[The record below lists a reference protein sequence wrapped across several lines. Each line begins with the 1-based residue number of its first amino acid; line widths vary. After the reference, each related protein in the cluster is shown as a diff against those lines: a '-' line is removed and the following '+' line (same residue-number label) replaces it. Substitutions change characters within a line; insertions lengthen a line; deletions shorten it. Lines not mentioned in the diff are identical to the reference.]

1 MSDPCLKGKLCA
13 RLRLSSVGALVL
25 LVVALA
31 AVPVAL
37 GQVVI
42 SQVYG
47 GGGNAGALFRH
58 DFVELFN
65 RGTNV
70 VHLDGWSVQYS
81 SSGGTSW
88 NDAAL
93 SGDLAPGRHYLVQ
106 LASGGANG
114 ELPPAADAVGTLS
127 LSASGGKVALVQSLA
142 NLAGACPGTNT
153 IADLVGY
160 GTSAPTLCFEGS
172 GPAPAP
178 SSTLAVIRAVN
189 GCADTDDN
197 AADFFVSAPAP
208 RNSSAPAASCGGQR
222 IAVALHEI
230 QGVGH
235 ASGFVGQ
242 TVTTTTNVVTAMVAG
257 GFFLQARDAEVDEV
271 PASSE
276 AVFVSTPDGLP
287 ALAAV
292 GNAVVVTAFVEE
304 FKPAADLASPSRT
317 QLIKPTLELIATGQ
331 PLSAVTV
338 ITTNDLR
345 GGSSLEQLERFE
357 GMRVTVEFLTVVSA
371 TEGFIQEASG
381 TGISDGVFYGVPL
394 GLSRPMRGPGIPL
407 FDALPVEAPAGVPRF
422 DGNPERLRVDSNAQP
437 GAPRIE
443 VVPGTVVHG
452 LIGVL
457 DFQRRAWTLLP
468 DVTSAPVFSGIQ
480 PPGTLADT
488 GSNEVM
494 VASFN
499 LQRFFDTT
507 EDPAVSDVVLTA
519 TAFAGRLNKASLTI
533 RNVLRGPDI
542 LGVVEVENLPTLQA
556 LANRLNADLAASGKS
571 SPRYVAFLVEGNDIG
586 GIDVGFLVNIDRV
599 EVVDLVQLGKDA
611 TYINP
616 ETGTPSL
623 LNDRPPL
630 VLRARVPRPG
640 STNSLAV
647 TVVLNHLRSMS
658 GIDDPADGGRV
669 RAKRRAQAEF
679 VARLAQE
686 RQTLTPPENV
696 ILLGDFNAFEFNDG
710 YVDVMGTIK
719 GTPTPATEVT
729 LASLDLVNPDLINLT
744 DLLPPLE
751 RYSYSF
757 DGNVQA
763 IDHMLVSASL
773 RARVTRHGYARSN
786 VDFPESFRSNFN
798 RPERLSD
805 HDAAVAWFALTI
817 QPRLESISIEGD
829 NVMLRGVAEPLQ
841 SVGVEA
847 SDDLVNW
854 VEVGTMT
861 TDALG
866 TGVFVTP
873 LNASSGK
880 RFYRLAA
887 P

>member
-1 MSDPCLKGKLCA
+1 MSEHCSKRKLG
-13 RLRLSSVGALVL
+13 LRFQAVGALALL
-25 LVVALA
+25 LVALVAVPA
-31 AVPVAL
+31 AV

-47 GGGNAGALFRH
+47 GGGNVGALFRH

-70 VHLDGWSVQYS
+70 VSLNGWTVQYS
-81 SSGGTSW
+81 SSAGTSW
-88 NDAAL
+88 NNAAL

-106 LASGGANG
+106 LASGNANG
-114 ELPPAADAVGTLS
+114 ELLPTADAMGTMN
-127 LSASGGKVALVQSLA
+127 LSATGGKVALVRSLA
-142 NLAGACPGTNT
+142 NLTGVCPATNT

-160 GTSAPTLCFEGS
+160 GTSASCFEGS

-178 SSTLAVIRAVN
+178 SSTLAVVRAVN
-189 GCADTDDN
+189 GCVDTEDN

-208 RNSSAPAASCGGQR
+208 RNTSAPAAACGGQR
-222 IAVALHEI
+222 IALPLHEI
-230 QGVGH
+230 QGAGPG
-235 ASGFVGQ
+235 SGFVGQ
-242 TVTTTTNVVTAMVAG
+242 TVTTTTNVVTALTSG
-257 GFFLQARDAEVDEV
+257 GFFLQARDGEVDGV
-271 PASSE
+271 PDSSE

-287 ALAAV
+287 ALAVV

-304 FKPAADLASPSRT
+304 FKPAADPASPSRT
-317 QLIKPTLELIATGQ
+317 QLIKPALELIAPGQ
-331 PLSAVTV
+331 PLPAVTV
-338 ITTNDLR
+338 ITTNDLS
-345 GGSSLEQLERFE
+345 GVYSLEQLERFE

-371 TEGFIQEASG
+371 TEGFLQEASG

-394 GLSRPMRGPGIPL
+394 GVARPMREPGIPL
-407 FDALPVEAPAGVPRF
+407 LDALPAEAPAGVPRF

-443 VVPGTVVHG
+443 MVPGTVIHG
-452 LIGVL
+452 LVGVL

-468 DVTSAPVFSGIQ
+468 DATSAPVFSGI
-480 PPGTLADT
+480 PRPRTLADT

-507 EDPAVSDVVLTA
+507 EDPAVSDVVLTPA
-519 TAFAGRLNKASLTI
+519 AFAGRLNKASLTI

-542 LGVVEVENLPTLQA
+542 LGVVEMENLTTLQA
-556 LANRLNADLAASGKS
+556 LADRVNADLAAAGKPG
-571 SPRYVAFLVEGNDIG
+571 PRYVAWLFEGNDIG

-599 EVVDLVQLGKDA
+599 EVVDLVQPGKDA

-616 ETGTPSL
+616 ETGSPSL

-630 VLRARVPRPG
+630 VLRARVAKLG
-640 STNSLAV
+640 STNLLPV

-658 GIDDPADGGRV
+658 SIDDPADGGRV

-679 VARLAQE
+679 VARLVQE

-696 ILLGDFNAFEFNDG
+696 ILIGDFNAFELNDG

-729 LASLDLVNPDLINLT
+729 LASPDLVNPDLINLT
-744 DLLPPLE
+744 DLLPPPE

-757 DGNVQA
+757 DGNMQA
-763 IDHMLVSASL
+763 IDHVLVSASL

-817 QPRLESISIEGD
+817 QPRLESISFEGV
-829 NVMLRGVAEPLQ
+829 NVVLRGVAEPVE
-841 SVGVEA
+841 SFGVEA
-847 SDDLVNW
+847 SSDLATW
-854 VEVGTMT
+854 AEVGTMT
-861 TDALG
+861 IDAMG
-866 TGVFVTP
+866 AGVFLTP
-873 LNASSGK
+873 VDASSGK
-880 RFYRLAA
+880 RFYRLAV

>member
-1 MSDPCLKGKLCA
+1 MFVYFSKR
-13 RLRLSSVGALVL
+13 RLRFHWRAAGVLGLS
-25 LVVALA
+25 LA
-31 AVPVAL
+31 ALGAVPTAR
-37 GQVVI
+37 GQVVV

-47 GGGNAGALFRH
+47 GGGNSGALFRN

-65 RGTNV
+65 RGTNAV
-70 VHLDGWSVQYS
+70 SLNGWTVQYS
-81 SSGGTSW
+81 SSPGASW
-88 NDAAL
+88 NDAVL
-93 SGDLAPGRHYLVQ
+93 SGEIAPGRHYLVQ
-106 LASGGANG
+106 LSSGGANG
-114 ELPPAADAVGTLS
+114 ELLPTADATGTMNI
-127 LSASGGKVALVQSLA
+127 SATGGKVALVRSLA
-142 NLAGACPGTNT
+142 NLEGVCPATNV

-160 GTSAPTLCFEGS
+160 GASASCFEGS

-189 GCADTDDN
+189 GCVDTGNN
-197 AADFFVSAPAP
+197 AVDFFVAAPAP
-208 RNSSAPAASCGGQR
+208 RNTPAPAASCGGER
-222 IAVALHEI
+222 IAVPLHEI
-230 QGVGH
+230 QGAGPGS
-235 ASGFVGQ
+235 AFVGQ
-242 TVTTTTNVVTAMVAG
+242 TVTTTTNVVTALVAG
-257 GFFLQARDAEVDEV
+257 GFFLQARDAEADGV
-271 PASSE
+271 PETSE

-304 FKPAADLASPSRT
+304 FKPIADPASPSRT
-317 QLIKPTLELIATGQ
+317 QLIKPTLELIAPGQ
-331 PLSAVTV
+331 PLPAVTV
-338 ITTNDLR
+338 IATNDLS
-345 GGSSLEQLERFE
+345 GGYSLEQMERFE

-381 TGISDGVFYGVPL
+381 TGISDGVFYGVPP
-394 GLSRPMRGPGIPL
+394 GFTRPMREPGIPL
-407 FDALPVEAPAGVPRF
+407 LDALPVEAPDGVPRF

-443 VVPGTVVHG
+443 VVPGTVIHG
-452 LIGVL
+452 LAGVL

-468 DVTSAPVFSGIQ
+468 DVTSAPVFSGI
-480 PPGTLADT
+480 PRPGTLADT

-494 VASFN
+494 VAAFN

-507 EDPAVSDVVLTA
+507 DDPAVSDVVLTA
-519 TAFAGRLNKASLTI
+519 SAFAGRLNKASLTI

-542 LGVVEVENLPTLQA
+542 LGVVEMENLATLQA
-556 LANRLNADLAASGKS
+556 LANRVNADLAAAGKP

-599 EVVDLVQLGKDA
+599 EVVDVVQLGKDA
-611 TYINP
+611 TYVNP

-630 VLRARVPRPG
+630 VLRVRVPKPG
-640 STNSLAV
+640 STNSLPI

-658 GIDDPADGGRV
+658 SIEDPADGGRV

-696 ILLGDFNAFEFNDG
+696 ILIGDFNAFEFNDG

-729 LASLDLVNPDLINLT
+729 LASPDLVNPDLINLT
-744 DLLPPLE
+744 DLLPPSE

-817 QPRLESISIEGD
+817 QPRLESISYEGV
-829 NVMLRGVAEPLQ
+829 NVVLSGVAEPLQ
-841 SVGVEA
+841 SMSVEA
-847 SDDLVNW
+847 SGDLATW
-854 VEVGTMT
+854 AEVGTMT
-861 TDALG
+861 TDATG
-866 TGVFVTP
+866 AGVFVTP
-873 LNASSGK
+873 FDAASWK
-880 RFYRLAA
+880 RFYRLAVR
-887 P
+887 

>member
-1 MSDPCLKGKLCA
+1 MSDHCFKRKLGA
-13 RLRLSSVGALVL
+13 RRLQAVGALVL
-25 LVVALA
+25 LMVVLA
-31 AVPVAL
+31 AAPATL
-37 GQVVI
+37 AQVVV

-70 VHLDGWSVQYS
+70 VSLDGWTVQYA

-93 SGDLAPGRHYLVQ
+93 SGGLAPGRHYLVQ
-106 LASGGANG
+106 LASSGANG
-114 ELPPAADAVGTLS
+114 ELLPTADAMGTLS
-127 LSASGGKVALVQSLA
+127 LSAAGGKVALVRSLA
-142 NLAGACPGTNT
+142 KLTNACPATNM

-160 GTSAPTLCFEGS
+160 GTLASCFEGS

-189 GCADTDDN
+189 GCVDTEDN
-197 AADFFVSAPAP
+197 AADFFVSAPSP
-208 RNSSAPAASCGGQR
+208 RNTSAPAASCGGRR
-222 IAVALHEI
+222 IALPLHEI
-230 QGVGH
+230 QGAGPG
-235 ASGFVGQ
+235 SGFVGQ
-242 TVTTTTNVVTAMVAG
+242 TVTTTTNVVTALTAG
-257 GFFLQARDAEVDEV
+257 GFFLQARDAEVDDV
-271 PASSE
+271 LDSSE
-276 AVFVSTPDGLP
+276 AVFVSTPNGLP
-287 ALAAV
+287 ALVAV

-304 FKPAADLASPSRT
+304 FKPAADPASPSRT

-331 PLSAVTV
+331 PLPAVTV
-338 ITTNDLR
+338 ITTNDLS
-345 GGSSLEQLERFE
+345 GGYSLEQLERFE
-357 GMRVTVEFLTVVSA
+357 GMRITVEFLTVVSA
-371 TEGFIQEASG
+371 TEGFLQESGG

-394 GLSRPMRGPGIPL
+394 GVTRPMREPGIPL
-407 FDALPVEAPAGVPRF
+407 LDALPAEAPAGVPRF

-443 VVPGTVVHG
+443 TSPGIVIHG
-452 LIGVL
+452 LVGVL
-457 DFQRRAWTLLP
+457 DFQRRTWTLLP
-468 DVTSAPVFSGIQ
+468 DATGSPAFSGIQ
-480 PPGTLADT
+480 PPRALAET

-499 LQRFFDTT
+499 LQRFFDTVD
-507 EDPAVSDVVLTA
+507 DPAVSDVVLTPA
-519 TAFAGRLNKASLTI
+519 AFAGRLNKASLTI

-542 LGVVEVENLPTLQA
+542 LGVVEMENLTTLQA
-556 LANRLNADLAASGKS
+556 LADRVNADLAAAGKRN
-571 SPRYVAFLVEGNDIG
+571 PRYAAWLVEGNDIG
-586 GIDVGFLVNIDRV
+586 GIDVGFLVNIARV
-599 EVVDLVQLGKDA
+599 EVLDVAQLGKNA

-616 ETGTPSL
+616 ETGSPSL

-630 VLRARVPRPG
+630 VLRARVAKPG
-640 STNSLAV
+640 STNSLSV

-658 GIDDPADGGRV
+658 SIDDPADGGRV

-696 ILLGDFNAFEFNDG
+696 ILIGDFNAFEFNDG
-710 YVDVMGTIK
+710 YVDMMGTIK
-719 GTPTPATEVT
+719 GSPTPATEVT
-729 LASLDLVNPDLINLT
+729 LASPDLVNPDLINLT
-744 DLLPPLE
+744 GLLPLLE

-763 IDHMLVSASL
+763 IDHVLVSASM

-786 VDFPESFRSNFN
+786 VDFPESHRSNFH

-817 QPRLESISIEGD
+817 QPRLESISFEGD
-829 NVMLRGVAEPLQ
+829 NVVLKVVAEPLE
-841 SVGVEA
+841 SMSVEA

-861 TDALG
+861 IDAMG
-866 TGVFVTP
+866 TGVFVTSFD
-873 LNASSGK
+873 ASSGK
-880 RFYRLAA
+880 KFYRLAA